1 MDRFIQRSRP
11 SASRAPQATGS
22 TNVRVKSEGPPA
34 KKPRIGEV
42 KDSDEDEEDSS
53 GAGYNEPDSEFSLAS
68 HSKIFKDETGIDSE
82 AERDEET
89 PSVPQKQTAFESS
102 LPAVSLEKEAIAEY
116 EAMRASQVSQVS
128 QADEKTPGDAASRLD
143 SRQWVRG
150 KSSIYVDAF
159 NLALDTVLED
169 EAHLFDDKEKR
180 AFDQWRGLGY
190 EAQYLSV
197 LAKCG
202 VLSQLTVLR
211 YVRLFLRKTASW
223 HRVERLG
230 YYHDITDVGLAISH
244 LLESRN
250 LPYEEASEIGE
261 QEAISVTQEWSLG
274 QCFTFADDS
283 ESHIKTMEE
292 AASLLNLD
300 ELKTLAKEAKVQGKN
315 KADLVRSFCRA
326 SSRQSGLMSL
336 GLRRSSTN
344 DSVGSDSSRSRGTSP
359 EKQDANRNAH
369 FLAKILA
376 LTGPLIRLS
385 EPVFKLFE
393 RVHLVFYRSTEWT
406 EKSLTTIILAK
417 ISRRNF
423 PEYIVCSSSNIFAS
437 RRRLLEFE
445 DSMRQEYEV
454 DKILEFNGPPGEEG
468 FLKILELFE
477 LIASRWR
484 QLLLEEQHKED
495 KVYEFGEGAYLRR
508 FNAAHAYT
516 RISHK
521 AAHVLGRLHK
531 YREEHD
537 LLIELLSQ
545 RLFHPGRRGSWY
557 QRKALLEERY
567 MWEAGPNPVSP
578 DPEARKKHW
587 FRIAVTTCETA
598 LEDRDCHL
606 IYHHD
611 LQKRLLK
618 LEKRLRIPR
627 RLQHDFGHVKLRQPE
642 EHTVQGIQLVR
653 DELDAKGK
661 AGRGPSTKTVWLD
674 ELGEP
679 RDDGT
684 PLHVSVEEMCLSH
697 YRSQGWKG
705 YHSEG
710 GILRTLFAYLF
721 FDILFI
727 YIPNIFQTAFQTCP
741 LDLHTDAFYPARA
754 SEINHRLVEI
764 ANGEAERL
772 LRQVD
777 ERERERRTCAVGLNW
792 DFEFEDLSELVS
804 CFDGSALA
812 AICKVMAQ
820 DYKSRGSGVPDL
832 VLWRPGQPSSG
843 GGSRKGEVM
852 FSEVK
857 SANDRLSDTQRLW
870 IDVLTGAGVRVVLC
884 NAVAKEIRTIG

>member
-1 MDRFIQRSRP
+1 MDRFVQRSKP
-11 SASRAPQATGS
+11 PASRAPLARGS
-22 TNVRVKSEGPPA
+22 VNTRIKSEGPPM
-34 KKPRIGEV
+34 KKARIREV
-42 KDSDEDEEDSS
+42 KDSDNDDEDSS
-53 GAGYNEPDSEFSLAS
+53 CSGYDGADSEFSIES
-68 HSKIFKDETGIDSE
+68 HSRAPKTE
-82 AERDEET
+82 
-89 PSVPQKQTAFESS
+89 PSVGFDPENHEDLTSAPQQGQTAFERS
-102 LPAVSLEKEAIAEY
+102 LPSVSTDKEAIEEY
-116 EAMRASQVSQVS
+116 EAMRASQASHVSEPAEQ
-128 QADEKTPGDAASRLD
+128 QIPGDTVSRLE

-169 EAHLFDDKEKR
+169 EAHLFDDKEKSV
-180 AFDQWRGLGY
+180 FDQWRGLGY
-190 EAQYLSV
+190 EAQYL
-197 LAKCG
+197 
-202 VLSQLTVLR
+202 

-223 HRVERLG
+223 HRIQRLG
-230 YYHDITDVGLAISH
+230 YHNDISNVDDATTA
-244 LLESRN
+244 LLEPRVFPESQKN
-250 LPYEEASEIGE
+250 ESEE
-261 QEAISVTQEWSLG
+261 QETVGALQEWSLG
-274 QCFTFADDS
+274 QSFTFVDDS

-292 AASLLNLD
+292 AASLLSLD
-300 ELKTLAKEAKVQGKN
+300 ELKALAKDAKFQGRN
-315 KADLVRSFCRA
+315 KADLVKSFCRM
-326 SSRQSGLMSL
+326 SSRQFGLLSF

-344 DSVGSDSSRSRGTSP
+344 DSGSDGSGLRDESP
-359 EKQDANRNAH
+359 DKQDSNRNTH
-369 FLAKILA
+369 FLAKILTI
-376 LTGPLIRLS
+376 TGPLIRLS
-385 EPVFKLFE
+385 DSVFKLFE

-423 PEYIVCSSSNIFAS
+423 PEYIVCRSINIFPS

-454 DKILEFNGPPGEEG
+454 DKVLEFNGPPGEAG
-468 FLKILELFE
+468 FHKVFELFE
-477 LIASRWR
+477 AVAPRWR
-484 QLLLEEQHKED
+484 QLLKEEQRRED
-495 KVYEFGEGAYLRR
+495 EVYEFGEGAYLRR

-516 RISHK
+516 RIAHK
-521 AAHVLGRLHK
+521 AAHVLGRLHR
-531 YREEHD
+531 YREEYD
-537 LLIELLSQ
+537 LLTEMLSQ

-567 MWEAGPNPVSP
+567 MWELDPSPVSV
-578 DPEARKKHW
+578 DPEVQKKHW
-587 FRIAVTTCETA
+587 YRIAVTTCEAA

-642 EHTVQGIQLVR
+642 EHSIQGIQLVR
-653 DELDAKGK
+653 DEPDATGK
-661 AGRGPSTKTVWLD
+661 AGRGPSTKTIWLD

-679 RDDGT
+679 GEDGK

-727 YIPNIFQTAFQTCP
+727 YIPNVFQTAFQTCP

-764 ANGEAERL
+764 ANGEAGRL
-772 LRQVD
+772 LREVD
-777 ERERERRTCAVGLNW
+777 KRERERRTCAVGLNW
-792 DFEFEDLSELVS
+792 DFEYEDLNELVG
-804 CFDGSALA
+804 CFDGGALA

-820 DYKSRGSGVPDL
+820 DYRSRGSGVPDL
-832 VLWRPGQPSSG
+832 VLWRTEPPGSG
-843 GGSRKGEVM
+843 GGRVQGEVM

-870 IDVLTGAGVRVVLC
+870 IDVLTGAGVRVALC
-884 NAVAKEIRTIG
+884 NAVAKETRTIG